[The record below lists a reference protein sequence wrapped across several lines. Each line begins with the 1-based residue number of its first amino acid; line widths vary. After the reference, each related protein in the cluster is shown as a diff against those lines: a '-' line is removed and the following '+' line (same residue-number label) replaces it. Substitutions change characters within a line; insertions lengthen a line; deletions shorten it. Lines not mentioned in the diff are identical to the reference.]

1 MSDNA
6 LRDNVLPMELLAGD
20 APAKQ
25 SSLKKEPNPID
36 RHVGTRVR
44 MRRNVRGISQKKLGA
59 ALAVS
64 FQQVQKYEKGT
75 NRIGASRLQNI
86 SRILAVAPAYFFDGA
101 TVAGPD
107 LLNGFVEGKSSDSV
121 VKFISTIEGLHLHM
135 AFARIREPE
144 LRRRFI
150 DLINATAD
158 SQFPGLAVSAVS
170 R

>member
-1 MSDNA
+1 MTR
-6 LRDNVLPMELLAGD
+6 RD
-20 APAKQ
+20 
-25 SSLKKEPNPID
+25 PNFID
-36 RHVGTRVR
+36 VHVGNRIR
-44 MRRNVRGISQKKLGA
+44 MRRQIVGMSQEKLGE
-59 ALAVS
+59 LLGIT

-101 TVAGPD
+101 TAAGPD

-121 VKFISTIEGLHLHM
+121 VKFISTIKGLLLHK
-135 AFARIREPE
+135 AFARIREPK